1 MGDGGERRM
10 TTAED
15 RINYLNIALM
25 IVSCIAAYLVPF
37 PLFLLAYAVLGP
49 AHYLTEISWIHDRR
63 FFLAGEPSPRTR
75 RLTIAWL
82 ALVGVALAVMGYGVV
97 AEELL
102 HRAVSPVWEI
112 GLFYLVFVAAALLA
126 FRSKPAVAVGAI
138 VLTGVGAALFSGSPW
153 YGLIAFLIITIVH
166 VLLFTGA
173 FILFGALRSRSLSG
187 LWSLLVFTVCT
198 LSFFLLRPDHGAVG
212 DLVRQSYA
220 PFELLNGQLI
230 GLFGL
235 GSGSALSAIYESDAG
250 AVVMRLIAFAYTY
263 HYLNWFTKTSV
274 IRWHEISKMRAGVI
288 VALWIGAVALYAENY
303 LLGFVVLYSLSVLHV
318 MLELPLNHRTFA
330 GIGGELARLMNPP
343 VRVPAHTPPRKA
355 QRRKRATTRR

>member
-1 MGDGGERRM
+1 M
-10 TTAED
+10 TAAD
-15 RINYLNIALM
+15 RINYLNITLM
-25 IVSCIAAYLVPF
+25 IASCVAAYLVPF

-82 ALVGVALAVMGYGVV
+82 ALVGCTLVVMGYGVV

-112 GLFYLVFVAAALLA
+112 GLFYMVFVAAALLA
-126 FRSKPAVAVGAI
+126 FRSRPAVAIGAI
-138 VLTGVGAALFSGSPW
+138 VLSGIGAVLFSGSPW

-173 FILFGALRSRSLSG
+173 FVLFGALKTRSLSG
-187 LWSLLVFTVCT
+187 LWSLLVFMLCA
-198 LSFFLLRPDHGAVG
+198 LSFFVLMPGHDPVG
-212 DLVRQSYA
+212 GLVRQSYA
-220 PFELLNGQLI
+220 PFEILNQQLI
-230 GLFGL
+230 GMFGL
-235 GSGSALSAIYESDAG
+235 SAGMALPDIYESDAG
-250 AVVMRLIAFAYTY
+250 AIVMRLIAFAYTY

-274 IRWHEISKMRAGVI
+274 IRWHAISKIRAGVI
-288 VALWIGAVALYAENY
+288 LALWIGAVALYAENY

-318 MLELPLNHRTFA
+318 MLELPLNHQTFA
-330 GIGGELARLMNPP
+330 GIGRELAKLMNPP
-343 VRVPAHTPPRKA
+343 APMP
-355 QRRKRATTRR
+355 ATTRKPQRRAMKRR